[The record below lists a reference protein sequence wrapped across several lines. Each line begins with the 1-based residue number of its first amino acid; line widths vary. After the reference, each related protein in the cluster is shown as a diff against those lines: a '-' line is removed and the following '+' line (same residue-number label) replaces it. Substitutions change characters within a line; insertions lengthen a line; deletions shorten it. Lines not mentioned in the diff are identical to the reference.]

1 MTTGFPLH
9 RHGII
14 MAQKFTVTMAADAE
28 AAGEGD
34 ASTPLLLNQPIVIDN
49 GTASIKAGF
58 AGSSKPKV
66 RAKKVQGC
74 HLLRARLGSQCLHSR
89 YSLWESDQRECFS
102 ICAFR

>member
-1 MTTGFPLH
+1 
-9 RHGII
+9 
-14 MAQKFTVTMAADAE
+14 MASAADAE

-66 RAKKVQGC
+66 CEKKCKGTIYYEQDEPCSV
-74 HLLRARLGSQCLHSR
+74 LTLGTLV
-89 YSLWESDQRECFS
+89 E
-102 ICAFR
+102 